1 LFEAGHGIRPEFEP
15 PSRSLERSA
24 LVETSAQI
32 THALNQIAALP
43 ATPALR
49 RSRGK
54 AHICRVGHDAYN
66 IIHCRALQL
75 EQLLDCRVQTLGRAR
90 ASLAIS
96 GRGRAGKTPSKMRRD
111 RPISLSG

>member
-1 LFEAGHGIRPEFEP
+1 MRTTSFIVAPCNSSSFLTVGCLPVIQTTKFKFVINLKTAKALGLDVPLGISAGADE
-15 PSRSLERSA
+15 
-24 LVETSAQI
+24 V
-32 THALNQIAALP
+32 QIAALP

-75 EQLLDCRVQTLGRAR
+75 EQFLDCAG
-90 ASLAIS
+90 AS
-96 GRGRAGKTPSKMRRD
+96 P
-111 RPISLSG
+111 RPA